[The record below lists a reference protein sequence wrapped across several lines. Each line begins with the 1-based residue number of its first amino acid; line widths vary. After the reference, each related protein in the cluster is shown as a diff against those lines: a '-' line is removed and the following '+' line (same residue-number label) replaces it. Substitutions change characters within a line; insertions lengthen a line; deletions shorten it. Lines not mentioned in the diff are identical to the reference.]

1 MSQKENEP
9 INLQKQSLKRPKR
22 RQHPK
27 AILCF
32 QQRCHQ
38 STQLP
43 FDNTTH
49 VFKNLD
55 ISLTKPQ
62 FDAVN
67 SAFERIFGLTNLCHL
82 SAIIIKTSHYYVTH
96 VHSDPLFLPPPT
108 PVDIHH
114 PGRAAMPWE
123 GGGRLTLQMDP
134 AGSSQRAVRRKWD
147 TFQLSLHSPS

>member
-1 MSQKENEP
+1 MNQLIYRNKVWKDLKEDNIQKPFSVSNKDVTKVHYYHL
-9 INLQKQSLKRPKR
+9 ITRPT
-22 RQHPK
+22 
-27 AILCF
+27 F
-32 QQRCHQ
+32 
-38 STQLP
+38 
-43 FDNTTH
+43 
-49 VFKNLD
+49 
-55 ISLTKPQ
+55 LTKPQ